1 VVYGYILAH
10 VFYSPE
16 AVPFYALAPIVFV
29 CALGASLSRIFVGAH
44 YASDCL
50 AGLVLGVL
58 FCAIG
63 SLLNRA
69 VDAGCA
75 SCVVESSAADSGR
88 EHCYAA
94 TPEQRLTFHNLS
106 SLNLG
111 SLFVVAGGAVVSVGA
126 AMSSP
131 LLFWQKCLPIF
142 GLGTPVLAFRLVLLC
157 PQHNSA
163 GVALFRMA
171 LPPPAWMVVVA
182 LSITAGA
189 LLLGKVVN
197 KLITARES
205 VAAQLATAEVELMA
219 DQASSSPSHSQL
231 HHSQSHSLD
240 GGSSSMMGEHDDS
253 VLPLD
258 ASQRLLLQCSSF
270 KSTLVNLTLFLF
282 VFSGIFVSLA
292 AWRIAEATP
301 AK

>member
-1 VVYGYILAH
+1 
-10 VFYSPE
+10 
-16 AVPFYALAPIVFV
+16 
-29 CALGASLSRIFVGAH
+29 
-44 YASDCL
+44 
-50 AGLVLGVL
+50 
-58 FCAIG
+58 
-63 SLLNRA
+63 
-69 VDAGCA
+69 
-75 SCVVESSAADSGR
+75 
-88 EHCYAA
+88 
-94 TPEQRLTFHNLS
+94 
-106 SLNLG
+106 
-111 SLFVVAGGAVVSVGA
+111 
-126 AMSSP
+126 MSSP

-219 DQASSSPSHSQL
+219 DQASSSPSHSQML
-231 HHSQSHSLD
+231 HHSQSHSLGS
-240 GGSSSMMGEHDDS
+240 GGSSSMMMGDHDDS

-270 KSTLVNLTLFLF
+270 KSTLVNLSLFLF
-282 VFSGIFVSLA
+282 VFCSIFVSLA